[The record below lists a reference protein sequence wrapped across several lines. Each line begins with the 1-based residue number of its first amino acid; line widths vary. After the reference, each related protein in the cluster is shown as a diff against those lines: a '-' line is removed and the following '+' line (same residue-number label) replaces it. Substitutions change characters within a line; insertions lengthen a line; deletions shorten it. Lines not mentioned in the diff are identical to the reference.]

1 MYPKHIL
8 TSLVL
13 ALVTLL
19 GCDAPKPVAGTGTKS
34 ASQKMT
40 AEQSTAAS
48 QAIADTKK
56 GSAKK
61 GSKDKVALQLNWY
74 PEAEHGGFYAAQV
87 HGIYEKY
94 GIDVEIRPG
103 GPSTVTPQELAL
115 GRIQFGIANADDVL
129 MARSQDIPLVT
140 LMAPIQNGP
149 RCIMVRK
156 DSGIT
161 SFEGL
166 KNIKLQINSSR
177 PYVPFLKSKGFL
189 TEGVEI
195 VPYFGSVAQLVAEK
209 NTATQGYSFS
219 EPFLAQKNGV
229 EVVQLMMSD
238 IGYNPYC
245 SVLMTT
251 ESYLAKNQDLCHR
264 MTQASIEGW
273 KKYFADPTQTN
284 TLILSKNKQGME
296 KEALDYGVEA
306 LKPLCMKG
314 TDDSAIGLMT
324 AERWN
329 ELAETLVS
337 LKLIDG
343 NKASVN
349 KAYTLKCLEGIDAR

>member
-1 MYPKHIL
+1 MHCKYNLWTLIL
-8 TSLVL
+8 SLVFVL
-13 ALVTLL
+13 A
-19 GCDAPKPVAGTGTKS
+19 CDAPKPGSGPGAKS

-40 AEQSTAAS
+40 DQQSTAAS
-48 QAIADTKK
+48 QAISDSKK
-56 GSAKK
+56 GSAKP
-61 GSKDKVALQLNWY
+61 SKLEKVALQLNWY

-87 HGIYEKY
+87 HGIFKKY
-94 GIDVEIRPG
+94 GLDVDILAG
-103 GPSTVTPQELAL
+103 GPSTTTPQELLL

-129 MARSQDIPLVT
+129 MGRSEGVPLVT

-161 SFEGL
+161 TFADL
-166 KNIKLQINSSR
+166 KNIKLQINAAR
-177 PYVPFLKSKGFL
+177 PYVPFLKSKGYL

-195 VPYFGSVAQLVAEK
+195 VPYFGTVAQLVADK
-209 NTATQGYSFS
+209 STAAQGYCFS
-219 EPFLAQKNGV
+219 EPFMAKQEGV

-251 ESYLAKNQDLCHR
+251 EKYMSKNGDLCHR
-264 MTQASIEGW
+264 MTQACIEGW
-273 KKYFADPTQTN
+273 KKYFESPAETN
-284 TLILSKNKQGME
+284 KVILAKNKQGL
-296 KEALDYGVEA
+296 KQEALDYGVDA
-306 LKPLCMKG
+306 LKPLCIQG

-329 ELAETLVS
+329 ELSSTLVS
-337 LKLIDG
+337 LKLIDAS
-343 NKASVN
+343 KASVDQ
-349 KAYTLKCLEGIDAR
+349 AYTLKYLEQINQR